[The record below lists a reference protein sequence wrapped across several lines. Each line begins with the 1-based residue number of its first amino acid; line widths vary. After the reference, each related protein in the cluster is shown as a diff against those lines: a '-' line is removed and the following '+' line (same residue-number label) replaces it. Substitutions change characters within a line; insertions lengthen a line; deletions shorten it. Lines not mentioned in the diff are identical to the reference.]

1 MIRTGETA
9 IDYQHLAIRLNG
21 ILTLIGTDRD
31 MSVDDMR
38 MWPRLHAELFKN
50 AVTHLSLVAQSIV
63 MPFVSLCN
71 VLSATK

>member
-31 MSVDDMR
+31 MSVDDMP
-38 MWPRLHAELFKN
+38 MHTGHPKLIQYLITNFLL
-50 AVTHLSLVAQSIV
+50 LS
-63 MPFVSLCN
+63 
-71 VLSATK
+71 